1 LDYLQVKTGLTSD
14 NDGLR
19 PIYLI
24 ISSEFHKWVENTP
37 SYWQS
42 WIKQNNFQPDSGSFL
57 LFPNTHGR
65 VEAALL
71 IISVSSSAVLNNA
84 DTSWADVN
92 WTCIWE
98 MAIAAKKCPAG
109 IWKIEFGT
117 KEFEKTP
124 FILGWGLA
132 QYTYDFPKKPIVPH
146 NSLPKD
152 KNQNTDQNIEKPE
165 SARLYAPDAGDVPAL
180 IKAISLCRNLINL
193 PANYLN
199 TTKLAHI
206 ASQLADKF
214 SADFTLYSGAK
225 LATHA
230 PAIDVVGRAAETPP
244 CLIDIKWGTKGPKI
258 TLIGKGITFDTGG
271 LDLKPSKA
279 MEIMKKD
286 MGGAA
291 HALGLASAIME
302 AGLRV
307 QLRVLIPA
315 AENSVSE
322 KSMRPLDIIETAA
335 GIPVE
340 IGNTDAEGRLVLAD
354 ALFYAKKDNP
364 DFVVDFAT
372 LTGAARVA
380 LGTECPAV
388 FCNKTETARQL
399 MSIGEKI
406 DDPIWQ
412 LPLFAPYERFL
423 KTETSAVSSTGQSG
437 YGGAITAALFLQ
449 KFIGKDLNW
458 AHIDVMAWNLSSRP
472 GRPKGGEAMGLRA
485 VYQYIAELAKNH

>member
-1 LDYLQVKTGLTSD
+1 MLNFLEVKTGLTSD
-14 NDGLR
+14 NNGLR
-19 PIYLI
+19 LLYLI
-24 ISSEFHKWVENTP
+24 ISSEFHKWMENT
-37 SYWQS
+37 STYWQS
-42 WIKQNNFQPDSGSFL
+42 WAKQNDFQPDLGSFL
-57 LFPNTHGR
+57 LFPDEQGN

-71 IISVSSSAVLNNA
+71 IISEASSDVLNKA
-84 DTSWADVN
+84 DTD
-92 WTCIWE
+92 WTNSDWSGIWE
-98 MAIAAKKCPAG
+98 VAIAAKKCPAG
-109 IWKIEFGT
+109 IWKIEFGN

-132 QYTYDFPKKPIVPH
+132 QYTYDFPEKSNDSNKGH
-146 NSLPKD
+146 PK
-152 KNQNTDQNIEKPE
+152 NREKPQT
-165 SARLYAPDAGDVPAL
+165 ALLYAPDAGDMPTL
-180 IKAISLCRNLINL
+180 INAISLCRNLINL

-199 TTKLAHI
+199 TTKLANI
-206 ASQLADKF
+206 ASQLANRF
-214 SADFTLYSGAK
+214 SADFTLYSGAN
-225 LATHA
+225 LAKHA
-230 PAIDVVGRAAETPP
+230 PAIDVVGRAAEVPP
-244 CLIDIKWGTKGPKI
+244 CLIDFKWGKKGPKI
-258 TLIGKGITFDTGG
+258 TVIGKGITFDTGG

-291 HALGLASAIME
+291 LALGLASAIMG
-302 AGLRV
+302 AGLTV

-354 ALFYAKKDNP
+354 ALFYAKKDKP

-380 LGTECPAV
+380 LGTECPAL
-388 FCNKTETARQL
+388 FCNKTDTARQL
-399 MSIGEKI
+399 MLIGEKI
-406 DDPIWQ
+406 NDPIWH
-412 LPLFAPYERFL
+412 LPLFAPYERYL
-423 KTETSAVSSTGQSG
+423 KTGTSAVSSTGQSG

-472 GRPKGGEAMGLRA
+472 GRPKGGEAMGLRT
-485 VYQYIAELAKNH
+485 VYQYIAKLAKNH

>member
-1 LDYLQVKTGLTSD
+1 MLDYLEVKTGLTSD

-19 PIYLI
+19 PVYLI

-37 SYWQS
+37 PYWKS
-42 WIKQNNFQPDSGSFL
+42 WIKQNNFQPDSGCFL
-57 LFPNTHGR
+57 LFPDKNGN

-71 IISVSSSAVLNNA
+71 IISESSSTFLNNA
-84 DTSWADVN
+84 DTN
-92 WTCIWE
+92 WTDSDWPGIWE

-109 IWKIEFGT
+109 IWKIEFGN
-117 KEFEKTP
+117 KEFEKKP

-132 QYTYDFPKKPIVPH
+132 QYNYDFPEKPNDPQK
-146 NSLPKD
+146 NPPKD
-152 KNQNTDQNIEKPE
+152 KDQNTEKPE
-165 SARLYAPDAGDVPAL
+165 SAQLYAPDAGEVPAL

-199 TTKLAHI
+199 TSKLAHI
-206 ASQLADKF
+206 ASQLADRF

-230 PAIDVVGRAAETPP
+230 PSINVVGRAAETPP
-244 CLIDIKWGTKGPKI
+244 CLIDFKWGTKGPKI
-258 TLIGKGITFDTGG
+258 TVIGKGITFDTGG

-302 AGLRV
+302 TGLSV

-315 AENSVSE
+315 AENSVSD

-340 IGNTDAEGRLVLAD
+340 VGNTDAEGRLVLAD

-412 LPLFAPYERFL
+412 LPLFAPYERYL
-423 KTETSAVSSTGQSG
+423 KTGTSAVSSTGQSG

-472 GRPKGGEAMGLRA
+472 GRPKGGEAMGLRT
-485 VYQYIAELAKNH
+485 VYQYIAELARNH